1 MVLGGRYEVREV
13 LGRGGMAEVHRALD
27 LRLGRIVAV
36 KMLRADLARDPE
48 FQDRFRREAQSAA
61 SLNHPTIVAVYDTGE
76 DVVNGA
82 RVPFIVMELVEGATL
97 RDLLASGRRLLP
109 ERALEIT
116 AGILT
121 ALDYSHRHGIV
132 HRDIKPANV
141 MLTPRGDI
149 KVMDFG
155 IARAVAEATSA
166 MTQGSAVVGTAQ
178 YLSPE
183 QARGEQVDARTDLYS
198 TGCVLFEL
206 LTGRPPFVGE
216 SPVSVAYQH
225 ARELAPAPSTI
236 DPAISR
242 SVDLVVLK
250 ALAKERTDRYQT
262 AAEMRAD
269 VERARGGGAVLARPT
284 DGTMATT
291 VLPPV
296 AARTTVQRGVP
307 VERVVERREVPPPPP
322 RRHGGA
328 YLLLALAVLAV
339 VAGGIVLAQRY
350 FVNDKV
356 LVPNVS
362 NMTVQEATARLVAGH
377 LTVNPKT
384 TPRPD
389 AQVPE
394 NNVVDT
400 DPKGSVKKGTQV
412 TLIVSSGPDK
422 VKVPS
427 VVTKDYSEAAD
438 DLQALGLV
446 PVPTPTDS
454 AEDKGTVLAQDPAPN
469 TPVLP
474 GTTVKVQVA
483 SGKVP
488 VPNVVGKARL
498 DAIQTLAASDG
509 HFGYSSRSVAV
520 TDPGQD
526 GVVQSTI
533 PDTSQGTSAP
543 KGSKI
548 ILVIGKYTAPPQ
560 SSPPASEQPPAGGG
574 DASSQPQPS

>member
-1 MVLGGRYEVREV
+1 VVLGGRYEVREV

-27 LRLGRIVAV
+27 LRLGRVVAV

-76 DVVNGA
+76 DLVRGA

-97 RDLLASGRRLLP
+97 RDLLSSGRRLLP
-109 ERALEIT
+109 ERAMEIT

-236 DPAISR
+236 DPSIPRA
-242 SVDLVVLK
+242 VDLVVLK
-250 ALAKERTDRYQT
+250 ALAKERGDRYQT

-269 VERARGGGAVLARPT
+269 IERARTGGAVLARPG
-284 DGTMATT
+284 DGTSATT
-291 VLPPV
+291 VLAPV
-296 AARTTVQRGVP
+296 AARSTVSRGVP
-307 VERVVERREVPPPPP
+307 VERVVERRELAPPP

-362 NMTVQEATARLVAGH
+362 NLSVQEATARLVAGH

-384 TPRPD
+384 QSRPD
-389 AQVPE
+389 ATVVE

-400 DPKGSVKKGTQV
+400 TPKGSVKKGTAV
-412 TLIVSSGPDK
+412 TLILSSGPDK
-422 VKVPS
+422 VGVPS
-427 VVTKDYSEAAD
+427 VVDKDYSEASN
-438 DLQALGLV
+438 DLQAKGLV
-446 PVPTPTDS
+446 PVPSSTDS
-454 AEDKGTVLAQDPAPN
+454 PDDKGTVVAQDPPAN

-474 GTTVKVQVA
+474 GSTVKVTV
-483 SGKVP
+483 STGKVP

-509 HFGYSSRSVAV
+509 RFGYSSRSVVV
-520 TDPGQD
+520 TDPSQD

-533 PDTSQGTSAP
+533 PDTTQGVAAA
-543 KGSKI
+543 KGTKI
-548 ILVIGKYTAPPQ
+548 ILVIGK
-560 SSPPASEQPPAGGG
+560 
-574 DASSQPQPS
+574 